1 MNRRVIQVV
10 VLFVLMVGLTAA
22 ALVRV
27 RASYVLGKPGVKL
40 VNEPTF
46 NEEANVV
53 SEISAYLPDAIGEYH
68 SDGHVPVQ
76 SIEQAMLPPDTVYG
90 RRIYVGPD
98 RFNSMV
104 SIVVMGTDRTSIH
117 KPQYCL
123 SGQGVEIIGSD
134 VISIPIERPAR
145 YDLNVMKLDTRTQQ
159 RLPDGSFA
167 PRSGLFLYWFVTDG
181 HLTPHHGER
190 MWLMARDL
198 LTRGHLQRWAYVAY
212 YSECQPGDEEK
223 LFEQM
228 KRFIVASVPEFQT
241 TTGAPEA
248 AASSNHREPDTQ
260 LARK

>member
-1 MNRRVIQVV
+1 
-10 VLFVLMVGLTAA
+10 MVGITAA

-27 RASYVLGKPGVKL
+27 RANYVLGKPGVKL

-46 NEEANVV
+46 NEETNIV
-53 SEISAYLPDAIGEYH
+53 SDISAYLPDVIGEYR

-90 RRIYVGPD
+90 RRLYAGPD
-98 RFNSMV
+98 RFYSMI

-123 SGQGVEIIGSD
+123 SGQGVEIIGSE
-134 VISIPIERPAR
+134 VISIPIERPEP
-145 YDLNVMKLDTRTQQ
+145 YKLSVMKLDTRTQK

-212 YSECQPGDEEK
+212 YSECQPGDEEI
-223 LFEQM
+223 LLEQM
-228 KRFIVASVPEFQT
+228 KKFIAASVPEFQT
-241 TTGAPEA
+241 TTGAA
-248 AASSNHREPDTQ
+248 GATAASNEPAEPRRV
-260 LARK
+260 ARN